1 MNKSCHIVRCKSICC
16 VTKNA
21 DGVLDHFYEFPWFSP
36 ILGNVNICTQVLHK
50 KISSNGRL
58 NPLFLL
64 LPILHQSWQ
73 VVVRCKNVD
82 NWYSAKT
89 SAIFSPLKD
98 VFDKKLLFF
107 CVSNNVHLSWR
118 YLDNFWESIKMNER
132 IYLWSQ
138 KITLLRNEKNQTPF
152 WRKESDKDSFANLV
166 R

>member
-1 MNKSCHIVRCKSICC
+1 MNKSCHIVRMLMACLITSTSFLDFRQSWAMSISAP
-16 VTKNA
+16 K
-21 DGVLDHFYEFPWFSP
+21 FY
-36 ILGNVNICTQVLHK
+36 T

-64 LPILHQSWQ
+64 LPILHHSWQ
-73 VVVRCKNVD
+73 VLRCKNVD

-138 KITLLRNEKNQTPF
+138 KITLLRNEKNQTPYCG
-152 WRKESDKDSFANLV
+152 WKNPTKIALQT
-166 R
+166 